1 MPMTMP
7 STMPIRPSETL
18 MRKSDLI
25 MILSFD
31 FLANDFVAK
40 RGQQCCVAQ

>member
-1 MPMTMP
+1 
-7 STMPIRPSETL
+7 
-18 MRKSDLI
+18 

-31 FLANDFVAK
+31 FLANDFVADDFVADDFVAK

>member
-1 MPMTMP
+1 
-7 STMPIRPSETL
+7 
-18 MRKSDLI
+18 

-31 FLANDFVAK
+31 FLANDFLANDFVADDFVAK

>member
-1 MPMTMP
+1 
-7 STMPIRPSETL
+7 
-18 MRKSDLI
+18 

-31 FLANDFVAK
+31 FLADDFVADDFVADDFVAK

>member
-1 MPMTMP
+1 MPT
-7 STMPIRPSETL
+7 RPSETL

>member
-1 MPMTMP
+1 
-7 STMPIRPSETL
+7 
-18 MRKSDLI
+18 

-31 FLANDFVAK
+31 FLANDFVANDFVAK

>member
-1 MPMTMP
+1 
-7 STMPIRPSETL
+7 
-18 MRKSDLI
+18 

-31 FLANDFVAK
+31 FLADDFVADDFVAK

>member
-1 MPMTMP
+1 
-7 STMPIRPSETL
+7 
-18 MRKSDLI
+18 

-31 FLANDFVAK
+31 FLANDFVADDFVAK